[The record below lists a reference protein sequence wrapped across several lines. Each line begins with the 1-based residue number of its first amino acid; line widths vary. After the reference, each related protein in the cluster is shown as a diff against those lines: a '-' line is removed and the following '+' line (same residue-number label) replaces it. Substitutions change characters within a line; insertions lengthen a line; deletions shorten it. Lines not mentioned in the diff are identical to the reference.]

1 MLMLKMLVLMLIFKK
16 KKKKKKQYIAYIY
29 YERKLSVFVRD
40 DTRQAKILIFIV
52 VPQAEQVPKVKK
64 REMQIEPSFVK

>member
-1 MLMLKMLVLMLIFKK
+1 MLKMLVLKMLIFFFYKR
-16 KKKKKKQYIAYIY
+16 KKQCIACIY
-29 YERKLSVFVRD
+29 YERELTVFVRD

-64 REMQIEPSFVK
+64 REMLIEPSFVK

>member
-1 MLMLKMLVLMLIFKK
+1 MLKMLVLMLIFKK
-16 KKKKKKQYIAYIY
+16 KKKRKKQYIAYIY
-29 YERKLSVFVRD
+29 YERKLSAFVRD

>member
-1 MLMLKMLVLMLIFKK
+1 MLMLKMLVLMLIF

>member
-16 KKKKKKQYIAYIY
+16 KKKRKKQYIAYIY
-29 YERKLSVFVRD
+29 YERKLSVFLRD

>member
-16 KKKKKKQYIAYIY
+16 KRKKQYIAYIY

>member
-1 MLMLKMLVLMLIFKK
+1 MLKMLVLMLIFKK
-16 KKKKKKQYIAYIY
+16 KKKRKKQYIAYIY
-29 YERKLSVFVRD
+29 YERKLSVFLRD

>member
-1 MLMLKMLVLMLIFKK
+1 MQKLKK

>member
-1 MLMLKMLVLMLIFKK
+1 MLKMLVLMLIFKK

>member
-1 MLMLKMLVLMLIFKK
+1 MLKMLVLMLIFKK
-16 KKKKKKQYIAYIY
+16 KKKRKKQYIAYIY

>member
-16 KKKKKKQYIAYIY
+16 KKKRKKQYIAYIY